1 MITDDE
7 KSILDLERRRCAAIG
22 DSDLDALRDC
32 LADDYLHVGG
42 AGGVS
47 TREDYLA
54 TIAKSPRA
62 PERSGLKVRLYGDAA
77 VLTGDLLNKIGAPG
91 EPVKT
96 VETFATQVAVRHS
109 GKWRFVS
116 FQLTQKRKS

>member
-1 MITDDE
+1 MSNDQDAV
-7 KSILDLERRRCAAIG
+7 LDLERRRCAAIG
-22 DSDLDALRDC
+22 SGDLASLRDC

-42 AGGVS
+42 AGS
-47 TREDYLA
+47 TSDKEAYVK
-54 TIAKSPRA
+54 TIANGPRA
-62 PERSGLKVRLYGDAA
+62 PERSNLKVRVYGDAA

-96 VETFATQVAVRHS
+96 VETFATQIAIRKD

-116 FQLTQKRKS
+116 FQLTQKRKP